1 MEININ
7 NKIFLGKYDENGKKI
22 ENGKIIIPLNNNED
36 VKYFQQW
43 VSLKKDTMLKR
54 DYLRNFDFKD
64 GYEKGTLCNCRPILS
79 KDLDYVELIYDYNSV
94 HLELPC
100 S

>member
-1 MEININ
+1 MEIYIN

-43 VSLKKDTMLKR
+43 VSLEKDTMLKR
-54 DYLRNFDFKD
+54 DYVRDFDFTD
-64 GYEKGTLCNCRPILS
+64 GYEKGTLCYCQPILS

-94 HLELPC
+94 HLELPG